1 MESLSLG
8 QAMHPS
14 APVTLLRQKL
24 PLLLTVLEAGV
35 GVKGRRWGSGE
46 DTEVCLLLCSRPVL
60 TGAPL
65 LLPPQDPSLGPNL
78 RPWQQGWAVTQ
89 APQERRRAAH
99 AAPRPPGC
107 PQLGPAQDASPTAHG
122 QDATAEWTQPQVGA
136 AWENFQASPG
146 ASCGE
151 RRWLRGH
158 PVLPG
163 RRSPPQLPPIAVLP
177 SSEMAAAVT
186 VTGGSLWA
194 GPTLQP
200 TSSLQGLAEGLA
212 HSRLQ
217 RAQPAGLQGSRAGAV
232 AEPAAAVNPSLG
244 RLGLACQGGFGSC
257 LQPRGCPATQCYPGS
272 GTALSHVTSHH
283 SGCFPG
289 RPAIH
294 TCPHPPH

>member
-1 MESLSLG
+1 MLSPCPHWCSPSTATPGPLPRPEPKAMAAGLG
-8 QAMHPS
+8 SNTGTPGTQTCSPRGTPTARMPS
-14 APVTLLRQKL
+14 AR
-24 PLLLTVLEAGV
+24 
-35 GVKGRRWGSGE
+35 
-46 DTEVCLLLCSRPVL
+46 
-60 TGAPL
+60 
-65 LLPPQDPSLGPNL
+65 
-78 RPWQQGWAVTQ
+78 
-89 APQERRRAAH
+89 
-99 AAPRPPGC
+99 
-107 PQLGPAQDASPTAHG
+107 
-122 QDATAEWTQPQVGA
+122 
-136 AWENFQASPG
+136 ASPG
-146 ASCGE
+146 RLSHSPWPGCDRRVDTAPGGGSVGE
-151 RRWLRGH
+151 
-158 PVLPG
+158 LPG
-163 RRSPPQLPPIAVLP
+163 FAWCLVRRTPVAPGTSSPSRQAMPPQLPPVAVLP

>member
-24 PLLLTVLEAGV
+24 PLLLTVLEPGV

-163 RRSPPQLPPIAVLP
+163 RRCLLNSPPLLFCLPQRWRLLSLSQEGPCGRGPHCSQPARFRVWQR
-177 SSEMAAAVT
+177 AWHT
-186 VTGGSLWA
+186 VGCK
-194 GPTLQP
+194 GP
-200 TSSLQGLAEGLA
+200 SLQAYRAVGLELWQ
-212 HSRLQ
+212 SRLQ
-217 RAQPAGLQGSRAGAV
+217 Q
-232 AEPAAAVNPSLG
+232 
-244 RLGLACQGGFGSC
+244 
-257 LQPRGCPATQCYPGS
+257 
-272 GTALSHVTSHH
+272 
-283 SGCFPG
+283 
-289 RPAIH
+289 
-294 TCPHPPH
+294 